1 MPPILLVCLS
11 KGRIEG
17 TDEIDK
23 VLVVHTLHT
32 AVPGAGEHPGVLL
45 STPEQSPF
53 QVLLL
58 AFCASQWSTEGAD
71 KDPLLITILKDALLG
86 IIQIML

>member
-1 MPPILLVCLS
+1 MPTIPLVCLS

-23 VLVVHTLHT
+23 GLVVHTPHT
-32 AVPGAGEHPGVLL
+32 AVLGAGEHPGVLL
-45 STPEQSPF
+45 STPEQSPI
-53 QVLLL
+53 QVLLP
-58 AFCASQWSTEGAD
+58 AFCSPQWSTEGAD